1 MKNAP
6 LITNLPKWC
15 VRFFLV
21 PGWRGVT
28 NFQLPTSKL
37 QTSTNLHIPKPAPG
51 FAAMLID
58 IWDFSGAWSLEFGC
72 SSPHA

>member
-6 LITNLPKWC
+6 LIANLPKWR

-28 NFQLPTSKL
+28 NFQAPTSKL
-37 QTSTNLHIPKPAPG
+37 QGKTKPQAPKPAPG
-51 FAAMLID
+51 FATMLIEV
-58 IWDFSGAWSLEFGC
+58 WDFSGAWSLEFGC